1 MIKTFKHKGL
11 KELFEKG
18 KSRRIDPKHHTKCI
32 QQLDAIDAA
41 ELPSDLDIIGWRFHQ
56 LSGFKSRY
64 SLTINGN
71 FRITFDFKE
80 GDAFVVDYLDYH

>member
-18 KSRRIDPKHHTKCI
+18 KSRKIDPNHHIKCI
-32 QQLDAIDAA
+32 HQLDAIDAA
-41 ELPSDLDIIGWRFHQ
+41 EIPEDLNIIGWRFHK

-71 FRITFDFKE
+71 FRITFDFKD
-80 GDAFVVDYLDYH
+80 GDAFIVDYLDYH

>member
-1 MIKTFKHKGL
+1 MIRTFKHKGL

-18 KSRRIDPKHHTKCI
+18 ASQRIHRNQQSKCI

-41 ELPSDLDIIGWRFHQ
+41 ENPSDLNIPGWRLHKLQ
-56 LSGFKSRY
+56 GYKNRY
-64 SLTINGN
+64 SLTITGN

-80 GDAFVVDYLDYH
+80 NDAYILNYEDYH

>member
-18 KSRRIDPKHHTKCI
+18 NTRRINVNHHVKCN
-32 QQLDAIDAA
+32 QQLDAIDNANT
-41 ELPSDLDIIGWRFHQ
+41 PSELDIIGWRFHK
-56 LSGFKSRY
+56 LSGFKNRY
-64 SLTINGN
+64 SLTVNGN

-80 GDAFVVDYLDYH
+80 GDAFIVDYLDYH